1 MTLYIIKMA
10 MVIMMIMM
18 VMLMMMMMRMM
29 MMLIMMMMMM
39 MMMISPSAALWASS
53 FHSFEWESVVRAL
66 FSPERKI

>member
-10 MVIMMIMM
+10 MVIMMVMM
-18 VMLMMMMMRMM
+18 VMLK
-29 MMLIMMMMMM
+29 MMMMMM
-39 MMMISPSAALWASS
+39 MVMMMMSPSAALWASS

>member
-10 MVIMMIMM
+10 MVIMMVMM
-18 VMLMMMMMRMM
+18 VMLVMMM
-29 MMLIMMMMMM
+29 IMMMV